1 MKNEIIW
8 GEILQIRFLSRG
20 QSALQS
26 IPWTKSLD
34 PDLCLLDLWIGSSTV
49 FFREVAA
56 RWRRVCVMSPDAVQ
70 SSHFSHTSLKWPLFL
85 FPPAPFGSSQSGD
98 NGVMVCVG
106 KTELCSTARNWFFFR
121 ICVCGSKAP
130 SARMGFPPIEGPGP
144 GHRQLRRPGPS
155 SLPVLWEFP
164 KHRPQEISYTLQSSG
179 TRPGLHSYFTFVTTL
194 QTAPTPFE
202 PSVIVGLG
210 LWMPIPS
217 WAIYI
222 HQLHACPFLQF
233 LQTLFSSH
241 WNQEKSVPE

>member
-8 GEILQIRFLSRG
+8 GEILQIRFISRG

-155 SLPVLWEFP
+155 SLPVLWEFQSIARKRSLTLSRALGHVLVCTP
-164 KHRPQEISYTLQSSG
+164 ISRLSLLCKLPLLLLNPLS
-179 TRPGLHSYFTFVTTL
+179 
-194 QTAPTPFE
+194 
-202 PSVIVGLG
+202 
-210 LWMPIPS
+210 LWD
-217 WAIYI
+217 
-222 HQLHACPFLQF
+222 
-233 LQTLFSSH
+233 
-241 WNQEKSVPE
+241 